1 MAGILNVDEIADST
15 GTRPVLFARGVQ
27 SSFYETKAVID
38 YSHAITAGHNAMT
51 VGPITIADGV
61 TIEIPDT
68 SCWTVI

>member
-27 SSFYETKAVID
+27 SSFYETKAIID

-51 VGPITIADGV
+51 VGPITVADGV
-61 TIEIPDT
+61 EIFVTDGST
-68 SCWTVI
+68 WTVI

>member
-27 SSFYETKAVID
+27 SSFYETKATID

-51 VGPITIADGV
+51 VGPITIADGI
-61 TIEIPDT
+61 TITVPD
-68 SCWTVI
+68 SSVWTVV